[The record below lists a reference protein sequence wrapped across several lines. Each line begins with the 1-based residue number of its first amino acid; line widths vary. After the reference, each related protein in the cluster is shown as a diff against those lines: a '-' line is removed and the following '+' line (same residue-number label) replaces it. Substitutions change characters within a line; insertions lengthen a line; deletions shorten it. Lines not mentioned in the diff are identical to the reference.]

1 MIQNIAIVGGDLRIV
16 KLAEMLAKDNFKIK
30 TYAIEKAEN
39 LNKIQ
44 KIEKCDTLSE
54 AVEGADI
61 VIGPIPLSSNN
72 IQINTP
78 FSEKT
83 ITLEELA
90 KSLKNKR
97 FVAGNIKKDF
107 YEYTKNNNSEII
119 DLLER
124 EELVVLNT
132 ISTAEGA
139 IQIAMEETIKTLH
152 SSNVL
157 VLGYGR
163 VGKILANML
172 KGLGANVYC
181 EARKNVDLAWIKA
194 YGYEPVTLKN
204 LNENLSKFDIV
215 MNTIPAL
222 VLTEKELKY
231 LKKDCLLIDLASN
244 PGGIDREAAK
254 KQGIKTIWALSLPG
268 KVAPLTSAEFI
279 KDTIY
284 NILKENEK

>member
-30 TYAIEKAEN
+30 TYAIEKAEI

-44 KIEKCDTLSE
+44 KIEKCKTLNE
-54 AVEGADI
+54 AIEGADI

-78 FSEKT
+78 FSEQT

-90 KSLKNKR
+90 QNLKNKT
-97 FVAGNIKKDF
+97 FIAGNIKKDF
-107 YEYTKNNNSEII
+107 FEYTKNNNSEII

-194 YGYEPVTLKN
+194 YGYEPVTLKK
-204 LNENLSKFDIV
+204 LNENLNKFDII

-222 VLTEKELKY
+222 ILTEKELKY

-244 PGGIDREAAK
+244 PGGIDREEAK

-284 NILKENEK
+284 NIIKENEK

>member
-1 MIQNIAIVGGDLRIV
+1 MIRNIAIIGGDLRIV

-30 TYAIEKAEN
+30 TYAIEKAEI

-44 KIEKCDTLSE
+44 KIEKCNTLDE
-54 AVEGADI
+54 TVENADI

-107 YEYTKNNNSEII
+107 YECTKNNNSEII

-194 YGYEPVTLKN
+194 YGYEPVTLRSLNKN
-204 LNENLSKFDIV
+204 LNKFDII

-222 VLTEKELKY
+222 ILTEKELKY